1 MAYSAISILDCQR
14 LAIEGWVSTI
24 SMAWSADDKGVGSKC
39 LTGDIPIIS
48 PW

>member
-39 LTGDIPIIS
+39 LTGDIRIIS